1 MKLLNKVCYC
11 MSLLS
16 IAAGTTIG
24 LLAVWVEDVWCSDF
38 TPKGLATTAILFVA
52 STLGAVVTSVGMK
65 EA

>member
-1 MKLLNKVCYC
+1 